1 MDVEACSRFYVK
13 WLTGS
18 NVLVLLLFVCV
29 CWFSMKRKLG
39 SHYGT
44 LQSFRISER
53 LGSLSLKLAYICSL
67 HLDSG
72 RAVVVAA
79 LCG

>member
-1 MDVEACSRFYVK
+1 
-13 WLTGS
+13 
-18 NVLVLLLFVCV
+18 
-29 CWFSMKRKLG
+29 MKRKLG

-72 RAVVVAA
+72 HAVVVVA